1 MDATHDYA
9 LLLLPSHNRVYARE
23 SARLAR
29 AELLVL
35 DEAVLGG
42 RIEEI
47 EERTLGGVRY
57 LTFRAP
63 RLGGEDLAQLANLSG
78 LYALFERTGE
88 TLTPVTVERLDKFP
102 DDLITIQK
110 YVGKTNEDFTKLLLN
125 VTAYSC
131 AHPGRLLT
139 GRLRVLD
146 PLAGRGTTLN
156 QAVMYGLDAAGVERD
171 PKSFD
176 AYQNFFRQ
184 WLKNTRLKHRADLGP
199 VRRDHR
205 TLGRRLAVTLGVD
218 KERYR
223 AGETIDVT
231 AVNADT
237 TAAGDFFAAG
247 SFDLIVTD
255 APYGVQHG
263 SRARDAGA
271 SARSRSPL
279 PLLAEALPVWRRLLR
294 PGGAVGIAWNTQVAR
309 RAELTALLAEVGLAV
324 RESEPY
330 LGFAHRVDQAITRDL
345 VVAVRPTATTATT
358 AGSADSTDST
368 G

>member
-1 MDATHDYA
+1 MDATHEYA
-9 LLLLPSHNRVYARE
+9 FLLLPSHNRVYAQD
-23 SARLAR
+23 SGRLTR

-42 RIEEI
+42 RIEEV

-63 RLGGEDLAQLANLSG
+63 RLEGEALAQLANLSG
-78 LYALFERTGE
+78 LYALFERNGE
-88 TLTPVTVERLDKFP
+88 TLTPVTVERLDRFP

-125 VTAYSC
+125 VTAFSC
-131 AHPGRLLT
+131 ARPERLLT
-139 GRLRVLD
+139 GGLRVLD
-146 PLAGRGTTLN
+146 PLCGRGTTLN
-156 QAVMYGLDAAGVERD
+156 QALMYGLDAAGVERD
-171 PKSFD
+171 AKSFD

-184 WLKNTRLKHRADLGP
+184 WLKNSRIKHRADVGP
-199 VRRDHR
+199 VRRHHR
-205 TLGRRLAVTLGVD
+205 TVGRRMAVTLGVD

-231 AVNADT
+231 AVQADT
-237 TAAGDFFAAG
+237 TAAGDFFSAG

-263 SRARDAGA
+263 SRGRDAGGPA
-271 SARSRSPL
+271 LSRSPL
-279 PLLAEALPVWRRLLR
+279 PLLADALPGWARLLR
-294 PGGAVGIAWNTQVAR
+294 PGGAIGISWNTHVAKR
-309 RAELTALLAEVGLAV
+309 SELTALLAESGFRVLD
-324 RESEPY
+324 SEPY

-345 VVAVRPTATTATT
+345 VVAVK
-358 AGSADSTDST
+358 
-368 G
+368 

>member
-9 LLLLPSHNRVYARE
+9 FLLLPSHNRVYAQE

-35 DEAVLGG
+35 NETVLGG

-63 RLGGEDLAQLANLSG
+63 RLGGDDLAQLANLSG

-88 TLTPVTVERLDKFP
+88 TLTPLPVERLDAFP

-125 VTAYSC
+125 VTAFSC
-131 AHPGRLLT
+131 ARPERLLT
-139 GRLRVLD
+139 RRLRVLD

-171 PKSFD
+171 TKSFD

-184 WLKNTRLKHRADLGP
+184 WLRNSRIKHRADLGP
-199 VRRDHR
+199 VRRHHR
-205 TLGRRLAVTLGVD
+205 TIGRRLAVTLGVD

-237 TAAGDFFAAG
+237 TAAGDFFPAG

-263 SRARDAGA
+263 SRSRDAGGPT
-271 SARSRSPL
+271 RSRSPL
-279 PLLAEALPVWRRLLR
+279 PLLAEALPVWHRLLR
-294 PGGAVGIAWNTQVAR
+294 PGGAIGISWNTLVAR
-309 RAELTALLAEVGLAV
+309 RAELTALLAEAGLDV

-345 VVAVRPTATTATT
+345 VVAVRPTATGDTGDTA
-358 AGSADSTDST
+358 D
-368 G
+368 

>member
-1 MDATHDYA
+1 MNATHDYA
-9 LLLLPSHNRVYARE
+9 LLLLPSHNRVYAQE

-42 RIEEI
+42 RLRDVAET
-47 EERTLGGVRY
+47 TLGGVRY
-57 LTFRAP
+57 LTFSAP
-63 RLGGEDLAQLANLSG
+63 RLTGDDLAQLANLSG
-78 LYALFERTGE
+78 LYALFERTGPA
-88 TLTPVTVERLDKFP
+88 LTPVPVRRLDAFP

-125 VTAYSC
+125 VTAFSC
-131 AHPGRLLT
+131 ATPERLLT

-146 PLAGRGTTLN
+146 PLCGRGTTLN

-171 PKSFD
+171 AKSFD

-184 WLKNTRLKHRADLGP
+184 WLKNTRLKHRASVGP
-199 VRRDHR
+199 VRRDSR
-205 TLGRRLAVTLGVD
+205 TLGRQLSVTLGVD

-223 AGETIDVT
+223 AGETIEVT

-237 TAAGDFFAAG
+237 TASGRFFRAG
-247 SFDLIVTD
+247 SFDLVVTD

-263 SRARDAGA
+263 SRSRDADGGPA
-271 SARSRSPL
+271 LSRSPL
-279 PLLAEALPVWRRLLR
+279 PLLAEAVPVWRRLLR
-294 PGGAVGIAWNTQVAR
+294 PGGALGISWNTQVAD
-309 RAELTALLAEVGLAV
+309 RAELTALLTEHGLTV

-345 VVAVRPTATTATT
+345 VVATKPTRRP
-358 AGSADSTDST
+358 ADEPR